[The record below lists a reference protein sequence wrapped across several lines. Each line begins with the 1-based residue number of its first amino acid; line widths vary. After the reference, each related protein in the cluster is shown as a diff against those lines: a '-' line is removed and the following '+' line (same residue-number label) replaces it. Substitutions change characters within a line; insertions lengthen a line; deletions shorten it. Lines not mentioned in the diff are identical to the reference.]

1 MDITEEI
8 KMNVLVYDND
18 EQIGIAAGNYM
29 CGQVLAKP
37 NSVLGLATGSTPLKP
52 YDHMIKLFE
61 NGAVDFSKVT
71 TFNLDEYC
79 NLDVNDK
86 NSYHTFMHE
95 NLFDHINI
103 PEENINFL
111 DGNAEDLE
119 QECESYE
126 KKIKAAGGI
135 DIQLLGIGSNGHIAF
150 NEPSDSF
157 QRWSH
162 VVELKESTIKDNSR
176 FFKTIEEVPTR
187 AVTMGIGSIMQA
199 KRILIIALGENKAD
213 AIKQLIDGNVTP
225 QCPAS
230 VLQFHTDVTLMI
242 DKGAASKINWGLQ

>member
-1 MDITEEI
+1 M
-8 KMNVLVYDND
+8 MNVLIYESE

-29 CGQVLAKP
+29 CGQVLQKP

-52 YDHMIKLFE
+52 YSQMIELYKK
-61 NGAVDFSKVT
+61 GVVDFSKVT
-71 TFNLDEYC
+71 TFNLDEYV

-86 NSYHTFMHE
+86 NSYHSFMHE

-111 DGNAEDLE
+111 DGNAEDPE
-119 QECESYE
+119 EECRRYE
-126 KKIKAAGGI
+126 EKIKATGGI

-150 NEPSDSF
+150 NEPADCF

-162 VVELKESTIKDNSR
+162 VVTLKESTVKDNSR
-176 FFKTIEEVPTR
+176 FFKSIDEVPTQ

-199 KRILIIALGENKAD
+199 KKILIIAIGENKAK
-213 AIKQLIDGNVTP
+213 AIKQLIGGNVTP
-225 QCPAS
+225 MCPAS
-230 VLQFHTDVTLMI
+230 VLQFHTDVTLML
-242 DKGAASKINWGLQ
+242 DKAAASQI

>member
-1 MDITEEI
+1 
-8 KMNVLVYDND
+8 MNVLVYDNE

-37 NSVLGLATGSTPLKP
+37 DSVLGLATGSTPLKP
-52 YDHMIKLFE
+52 YGHMIKLYE
-61 NGAVDFSKVT
+61 QGAVDFSKVT

-79 NLDVNDK
+79 KLDVNDI
-86 NSYHTFMHE
+86 NSYHRFMHD
-95 NLFDHINI
+95 NLFNHINI

-111 DGNAEDLE
+111 NGNAEDPE
-119 QECESYE
+119 DECKAYE
-126 KKIKAAGGI
+126 EKIKKAGGI

-162 VVELKESTIKDNSR
+162 VVAHKESTIKDNSR
-176 FFKTIEEVPTR
+176 FFKSIDEVPTH

-199 KRILIIALGENKAD
+199 KRILIIAIGENKAK
-213 AIKQLIDGNVTP
+213 AIKQLIDGDVTP

-230 VLQFHTDVTLMI
+230 VLQFHTDVTLML
-242 DKGAASKINWGLQ
+242 DQGAASLL

>member
-1 MDITEEI
+1 M
-8 KMNVLVYDND
+8 MNVLIYESE

-29 CGQVLAKP
+29 CGQVLQKP

-52 YDHMIKLFE
+52 YSQMIELYKK
-61 NGAVDFSKVT
+61 GVVAFSKVT
-71 TFNLDEYC
+71 TFNLDEYV

-86 NSYHTFMHE
+86 NSYHSFMHE

-111 DGNAEDLE
+111 DGNAEDPE
-119 QECESYE
+119 EECRRYE
-126 KKIKAAGGI
+126 EKIKAAGGI

-150 NEPSDSF
+150 NEPADCF

-162 VVELKESTIKDNSR
+162 VVTLKESTVKDNSR
-176 FFKTIEEVPTR
+176 FFKSIDEVPTQ

-199 KRILIIALGENKAD
+199 KKILIIAIGENKAK
-213 AIKQLIDGNVTP
+213 AIKQLIGGNVTP
-225 QCPAS
+225 MCPAS
-230 VLQFHTDVTLMI
+230 VLQFHTDVTLML
-242 DKGAASKINWGLQ
+242 DKAAASLI

>member
-1 MDITEEI
+1 
-8 KMNVLVYDND
+8 MNVLVYDNE

-29 CGQVLAKP
+29 CSQVLAKP
-37 NSVLGLATGSTPLKP
+37 DSVLGLATGSTPLKP
-52 YDHMIKLFE
+52 YGHMIKLYE
-61 NGAVDFSKVT
+61 AGAVDFSKVT

-79 NLDVNDK
+79 KLDVNDV
-86 NSYHTFMHE
+86 NSYHRFMHD

-111 DGNAEDLE
+111 NGNAENLE
-119 QECESYE
+119 EECKAYE
-126 KKIKAAGGI
+126 KRIKKSGGI

-162 VVELKESTIKDNSR
+162 VVALKESTIKDNSR
-176 FFKTIEEVPTR
+176 FFKSIEEVPTH

-199 KRILIIALGENKAD
+199 KRILIIAIGENKAK

-230 VLQFHTDVTLMI
+230 VLQFHTDVTLML
-242 DKGAASKINWGLQ
+242 DKGAASLL

>member
-1 MDITEEI
+1 
-8 KMNVLVYDND
+8 MNVLIYESE

-29 CGQVLAKP
+29 CGQVLQKP

-52 YDHMIKLFE
+52 YSQMIELYKK
-61 NGAVDFSKVT
+61 GVVDFSKVT
-71 TFNLDEYC
+71 TFNLDEYV

-86 NSYHTFMHE
+86 NSYHSFMHE

-111 DGNAEDLE
+111 DGNAEDPE
-119 QECESYE
+119 EECRRYE
-126 KKIKAAGGI
+126 EKIKAAGGI

-150 NEPSDSF
+150 NEPADCF

-162 VVELKESTIKDNSR
+162 VVTLKESTVKDNSR
-176 FFKTIEEVPTR
+176 FFKSIDEVPTQ

-199 KRILIIALGENKAD
+199 KKILIIAIGENKAK
-213 AIKQLIDGNVTP
+213 AIKQLIGGNVTP
-225 QCPAS
+225 MCPAS
-230 VLQFHTDVTLMI
+230 VLQFHTDVTLML
-242 DKGAASKINWGLQ
+242 DKAAASLV

>member
-1 MDITEEI
+1 M
-8 KMNVLVYDND
+8 MNVLIYESE

-29 CGQVLAKP
+29 CGQVLQRP

-52 YDHMIKLFE
+52 YSQMIELYKK
-61 NGAVDFSKVT
+61 GVVDFSKVT
-71 TFNLDEYC
+71 TFNLDEYV

-86 NSYHTFMHE
+86 NSYHSFMHE

-111 DGNAEDLE
+111 DGNAEDPE
-119 QECESYE
+119 EECRRYE
-126 KKIKAAGGI
+126 EKIKAAGGI

-150 NEPSDSF
+150 NEPADCF

-162 VVELKESTIKDNSR
+162 VVTLKESTVKDNSR
-176 FFKTIEEVPTR
+176 FFKSIDEVPTQ

-199 KRILIIALGENKAD
+199 KKILIIAIGENKAK

-225 QCPAS
+225 MCPAS
-230 VLQFHTDVTLMI
+230 VLQFHTDVTLML
-242 DKGAASKINWGLQ
+242 DKAAASLI

>member
-1 MDITEEI
+1 M
-8 KMNVLVYDND
+8 MNVLIYESE

-29 CGQVLAKP
+29 CGQVLQKP

-52 YDHMIKLFE
+52 YRQMIELYKK
-61 NGAVDFSKVT
+61 GVVDFSKVT
-71 TFNLDEYC
+71 TFNLDEYV

-86 NSYHTFMHE
+86 NSYHSFMHE

-111 DGNAEDLE
+111 DGNAEDPE
-119 QECESYE
+119 EECRRYE
-126 KKIKAAGGI
+126 EKIKAAGGI

-150 NEPSDSF
+150 NEPADCF

-162 VVELKESTIKDNSR
+162 VVTLKESTVKDNSR
-176 FFKTIEEVPTR
+176 FFKSIDEVPTQ

-199 KRILIIALGENKAD
+199 KKILIIAIGENKAK

-225 QCPAS
+225 MCPAS
-230 VLQFHTDVTLMI
+230 VLQFHTDVTLML
-242 DKGAASKINWGLQ
+242 DKAAASLV

>member
-1 MDITEEI
+1 
-8 KMNVLVYDND
+8 MNVLIYDNE

-29 CGQVLAKP
+29 CGQVLQKP
-37 NSVLGLATGSTPLKP
+37 DSILGLATGSTPLKP
-52 YDHMIKLFE
+52 YSQMIELYKK
-61 NGAVDFSKVT
+61 GIVDFSKVT
-71 TFNLDEYC
+71 TFNLDEYV

-86 NSYHTFMHE
+86 NSYHSFMHE

-119 QECESYE
+119 EECRRYE

-150 NEPSDSF
+150 NEPADCF

-162 VVELKESTIKDNSR
+162 VVTLKESTVKDNSR
-176 FFKTIEEVPTR
+176 FFKSIEEVPTQ

-199 KRILIIALGENKAD
+199 KKILIIAIGENKAK

-225 QCPAS
+225 MCPAS
-230 VLQFHTDVTLMI
+230 VLQFHKDVTLML
-242 DKGAASKINWGLQ
+242 DKAAASLI

>member
-1 MDITEEI
+1 
-8 KMNVLVYDND
+8 MNVLIYDTE

-29 CGQVLAKP
+29 CGQVLQKP
-37 NSVLGLATGSTPLKP
+37 DSVLGLATGSTPLKP
-52 YDHMIKLFE
+52 YGQMIDLYKK
-61 NGAVDFSKVT
+61 GVVDFSKVT
-71 TFNLDEYC
+71 TFNLDEYV

-86 NSYHTFMHE
+86 NSYHSFMHE

-111 DGNAEDLE
+111 NGNADDPEK
-119 QECESYE
+119 ECEEYE
-126 KKIKAAGGI
+126 NKIKKAGGI

-150 NEPSDSF
+150 NEPSDCF

-162 VVELKESTIKDNSR
+162 VVNLKESTVKDNSR
-176 FFKTIEEVPTR
+176 FFKSIEEVPTQ

-199 KRILIIALGENKAD
+199 KKILIIAIGENKAK
-213 AIKQLIDGNVTP
+213 AIKQLINGNVTP

-230 VLQFHTDVTLMI
+230 VLQFHTDVTLML
-242 DKGAASKINWGLQ
+242 DRGAASLL

>member
-1 MDITEEI
+1 
-8 KMNVLVYDND
+8 MNVLVYDNE

-29 CGQVLAKP
+29 CDQVLAKP

-52 YDHMIKLFE
+52 YGHMIKLYE
-61 NGAVDFSKVT
+61 AGAVDFSKVT

-79 NLDVNDK
+79 KLDVNDV
-86 NSYHTFMHE
+86 NSYHRFMHD

-111 DGNAEDLE
+111 NGNAENLE
-119 QECESYE
+119 EECKAYE
-126 KKIKAAGGI
+126 ERIKKSGGI

-162 VVELKESTIKDNSR
+162 VVALKESTIKDNSR
-176 FFKTIEEVPTR
+176 FFKSIEEVPTH

-199 KRILIIALGENKAD
+199 KRILIIAIGENKAK
-213 AIKQLIDGNVTP
+213 AIKQLIDGNVTS

-230 VLQFHTDVTLMI
+230 VLQFHTDVTLML
-242 DKGAASKINWGLQ
+242 DKGAASLL